1 MSPDPNTPDDGG
13 SGSGWF
19 PLLLAIVISAIAL
32 FLIVP
37 NSRRHAS
44 DMDILNLPL
53 PRKLRQRLPLQH
65 HRRQRHRFAETSM
78 RLFSCTAVGLR

>member
-44 DMDILNLPL
+44 DMDDSQP
-53 PRKLRQRLPLQH
+53 PAATQTTP
-65 HRRQRHRFAETSM
+65 APAAPTPST
-78 RLFSCTAVGLR
+78 TAP